1 MKVKRMAPTISRG
14 KVLEV
19 RQEQKKLR
27 AGQGLLAGLA
37 VVWHHWGK
45 SWTQRLT
52 QFDQIAGTFT
62 VEYPEQRIQIA
73 EAYRNVPILLYDD
86 ETGQEFCTSCFQCER
101 ICPPQVIHMQ
111 QAKHP
116 ETGKPVPAVSEFIIE
131 YDACMGCGLCHE
143 VCPFEAIKMDRAY
156 ELSTHD
162 HPSLTVR
169 KRELLRPV
177 SYYQAMAPNLWEQVK
192 DNAYKKLE
200 GNQKRRV
207 GSLGIAPQAIEAG
220 KVVLPPPP
228 APAGEAEVGAEVDGP
243 QVQDKAAKL
252 AAIRAKKAAQKAT
265 AEGAETGAAAEDGTE
280 PPSPAAAASAAP
292 SSPPLSPV
300 DEKAARLAAIR
311 AQKAAERKAREE
323 GEGAG
328 GTGAA
333 PEGGAPEALAPAPSA
348 GADETPPP
356 PPKAKPAPPEPK
368 AKPAP
373 VGKICRRRGRPLPP
387 SALQN
392 ART

>member
-1 MKVKRMAPTISRG
+1 MAPTISRG

-19 RQEQKKLR
+19 RREQPKLR
-27 AGQGLLAGLA
+27 AGQGLLAGLG
-37 VVWHHWGK
+37 VIWNHWSK

-52 QFDQIAGTFT
+52 QFDQTAGTFT
-62 VEYPEQRIQIA
+62 VEYPEQRIKLA
-73 EAYRNVPILLYDD
+73 EAYRNVPVLLYDD

-143 VCPFEAIKMDRAY
+143 VCPFEAIKMDSAY

-162 HPSLTVR
+162 HPALTVQ

-177 SYYQAMAPNLWEQVK
+177 SYYEAIAPTLWEQVK

-200 GNQKRRV
+200 GSKKRRV
-207 GSLGIAPQAIEAG
+207 GALGIAPQAIEDG
-220 KVVLPPPP
+220 KVAPPPPPPP
-228 APAGEAEVGAEVDGP
+228 APSGGAEGEAEAP
-243 QVQDKAAKL
+243 PPQDKAAKL

-265 AEGAETGAAAEDGTE
+265 EEGTG
-280 PPSPAAAASAAP
+280 
-292 SSPPLSPV
+292 

-323 GEGAG
+323 QEGKGQEAGE
-328 GTGAA
+328 
-333 PEGGAPEALAPAPSA
+333 PEAPAGEAS
-348 GADETPPP
+348 ET
-356 PPKAKPAPPEPK
+356 ASPPEPK
-368 AKPAP
+368 PAP
-373 VGKICRRRGRPLPP
+373 AGKTM
-387 SALQN
+387 SDEKA
-392 ART
+392 ARLAAIRAQKAAERKAREEQEGGE